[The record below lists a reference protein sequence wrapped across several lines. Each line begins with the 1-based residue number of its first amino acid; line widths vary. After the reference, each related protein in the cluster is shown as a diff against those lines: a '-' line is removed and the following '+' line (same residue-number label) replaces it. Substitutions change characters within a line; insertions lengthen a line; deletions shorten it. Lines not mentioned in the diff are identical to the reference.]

1 MSASHLLKLI
11 DQPSAL
17 SRDALATALE
27 TAPLQLEDWLLALR
41 SDGFTIV
48 ETDGVL
54 FLSEPVEWLQ
64 PQRISGSTDVA
75 LEVVVET
82 PSTNDELL
90 QRAQETSIHRT
101 AVLAECQTA
110 GRGRLGRRWVSP
122 VARNVYLSIG
132 WQYAIGV
139 EALQGLSLAVG
150 AAIADALEHRFGAA
164 LELKWPNDLY
174 INGAKCGGV
183 LIDVTGDLANACTVV
198 VGVGLNLQMPTG
210 AAEQIDQ
217 AWSSIDSVVKG
228 SFARNDVAATMLEA
242 LVAVLRDY
250 PATGFSA
257 WRERWQQRDL
267 FKGQFVAVS
276 GTAGGHGIALGV
288 SDTGALLLDDK
299 GVVRVINGG
308 DASLRPQR
316 KAT

>member
-1 MSASHLLKLI
+1 
-11 DQPSAL
+11 
-17 SRDALATALE
+17 
-27 TAPLQLEDWLLALR
+27 
-41 SDGFTIV
+41 
-48 ETDGVL
+48 
-54 FLSEPVEWLQ
+54 
-64 PQRISGSTDVA
+64 
-75 LEVVVET
+75 
-82 PSTNDELL
+82 
-90 QRAQETSIHRT
+90 
-101 AVLAECQTA
+101 
-110 GRGRLGRRWVSP
+110 
-122 VARNVYLSIG
+122 
-132 WQYAIGV
+132 
-139 EALQGLSLAVG
+139 
-150 AAIADALEHRFGAA
+150 
-164 LELKWPNDLY
+164 
-174 INGAKCGGV
+174 
-183 LIDVTGDLANACTVV
+183 
-198 VGVGLNLQMPTG
+198 VGLNLHMPTG

-228 SFARNDVAATMLEA
+228 SFTRNDVAATMLEA
-242 LVAVLRDY
+242 LVGVLRDY